1 MSNGS
6 VQHIE
11 FGGEEICYA
20 LTRTARRKTVAITVG
35 FDGVRVLAP
44 NDLNDASVSEFVR
57 KKAAWVLRKKAMYT
71 ELSGMPSP
79 KEFVSGETFHYL
91 GRPYRLKVVPDPDA
105 AITRIIARGSN
116 LVAPT
121 ALGPDPIIAKAA
133 VRSALRQ
140 WYIKQAERQFTIRMQ
155 SICHAL
161 GCRPRTISVVDQS
174 KRWGSCDAKGRIRL
188 NWRLVMAPVSL
199 IDYVLAHEACHI
211 LEHNH
216 SRQFWRK
223 LETIMPDYEQRI
235 QRLDAMGHQFG
246 WD

>member
-6 VQHIE
+6 IQRID
-11 FGGEEICYA
+11 FGGDEISYA

-44 NDLNDASVSEFVR
+44 TDLNDANVAEFVR
-57 KKAAWVLRKKAMYT
+57 KKAAWVLRKKAIYS

-79 KEFVSGETFHYL
+79 KEFVSGETFYYL
-91 GRPYRLKVVPDPDA
+91 GRPYRLKVIPDPNSV
-105 AITRIIARGSN
+105 ITRIIARGSC
-116 LVAPT
+116 LIAATIP
-121 ALGPDPIIAKAA
+121 GPDPLIAKSA

-140 WYIKQAERQFTIRMQ
+140 WYIKHAEKQFTIRMR

-161 GCRPRTISVVDQS
+161 GYEPRSILVVDQS

-211 LEHNH
+211 QEHNH

-235 QRLDAMGHQFG
+235 HRLDAMGHQFG
-246 WD
+246 W